1 MNIQIDPL
9 AGALSAIAIS
19 YSLYALYYTRRQE
32 RRNACFRLLEL
43 WSSDYYSQCRNEGWY
58 ELEAR
63 TTPIDMNDLYK
74 TDRVL
79 SNQIWTVAHF
89 LDHLRS
95 LLSHR
100 VLDRRLV
107 NALFESNVSLWV
119 DMFGSEKVIWGRSQ
133 GFFDKNI
140 QPLKTEL

>member
-43 WSSDYYSQCRNEGWY
+43 WSSDYYSHCRNEGWY

-63 TTPIDMNDLYK
+63 TTPIDMNEFYK
-74 TDRVL
+74 TNRVL
-79 SNQIWTVAHF
+79 SNQVWTVAHF
-89 LDHLRS
+89 LDHLHS
-95 LLSHR
+95 LHSR
-100 VLDRRLV
+100 GVLDRCLAS
-107 NALFESNVSLWV
+107 ALFKDNVSLWV
-119 DMFGSEKVIWGRSQ
+119 EMLGSEKVVWGRSQ

-140 QPLKTEL
+140 QPLKNEL

>member
-1 MNIQIDPL
+1 MNVQIDPL

-58 ELEAR
+58 ELETR
-63 TTPIDMNDLYK
+63 RTPIDMNELYK
-74 TDRVL
+74 TNRVL

-89 LDHLRS
+89 LDHLHS
-95 LLSHR
+95 LHSCG
-100 VLDRRLV
+100 VLDKRLV

-119 DMFGSEKVIWGRSQ
+119 EMFGSEKVVWGRSQ

-140 QPLKTEL
+140 QPLKNEL